1 MSPPISKDW
10 WIAAA
15 LTSATLPA
23 AVAQT
28 PVATQARAG
37 VVSAVTP
44 NAPVTSNQKM
54 VMVGNDVVP
63 GQRLSTGPQGQL
75 HVLFLDQSAITL
87 GPDSEL
93 VIETFQFDPATRQG
107 QIRLGLAKG
116 LLRVVG
122 GQISKTHA
130 TVIATS
136 HGRIE
141 ISGGITLVETNGQN
155 TSGTFLFGQQMSASD
170 TNGNTQTITRAG
182 FGSTIGSSGVSE
194 ASRIST
200 SALNNMLGQL
210 ETRPSGF
217 NPNTNVSPAPSG
229 QLISTGNTPGGS
241 NNPGGSLSNDR
252 LKNVVDANAGSN
264 PTNFTKTLLGTGQP
278 QYPIPQS

>member
-15 LTSATLPA
+15 LTSAALPA

-28 PVATQARAG
+28 PVDTQARAG

-44 NAPVTSNQKM
+44 NAPVTSNQKIL
-54 VMVGNDVVP
+54 MVGNDVEP
-63 GQRLSTGPQGQL
+63 GQRLSTGPNGQL

-107 QIRLGLAKG
+107 QIQLGLAKG

-130 TVIATS
+130 TTITTS
-136 HGRIE
+136 HGRVE
-141 ISGGITLVETNGQN
+141 ISGGITMVETNGQN
-155 TSGTFLFGQQMSASD
+155 TSGTFLFGQGMTATD
-170 TNGNTQTITRAG
+170 TNGNTQTVTRAG
-182 FGSTIGSSGVSE
+182 FGTSFGSGQSPSASQRIPVNQLNDQLGRLESTPNNNPGNQQPSG
-194 ASRIST
+194 APP
-200 SALNNMLGQL
+200 GQL
-210 ETRPSGF
+210 
-217 NPNTNVSPAPSG
+217 V
-229 QLISTGNTPGGS
+229 STGNAPGGTS
-241 NNPGGSLSNDR
+241 NPGNTLANDR
-252 LKNVVDANAGSN
+252 LKNVVNTTSGADPGKILRAIMGSSLVQN
-264 PTNFTKTLLGTGQP
+264 
-278 QYPIPQS
+278 QS

>member
-28 PVATQARAG
+28 PVGTQARAG

-107 QIRLGLAKG
+107 QIRLGLTKG

-122 GQISKTHA
+122 GQISKTNPA
-130 TVIATS
+130 AITTP
-136 HGRIE
+136 HGWVE
-141 ISGGITLVETNGQN
+141 ISGGIAMINSDPNKTDA
-155 TSGTFLFGQQMSASD
+155 TFLFGESMRIAGN
-170 TNGNTQTITRAG
+170 NGEIGTITRPG
-182 FGSTIGSSGVSE
+182 FGSTIGSNGVS
-194 ASRIST
+194 APQRTPT
-200 SALNNMLGQL
+200 SQLNSLFSQL
-210 ETRPSGF
+210 ETRQNGGNQG
-217 NPNTNVSPAPSG
+217 NPNPSPAPSG
-229 QLISTGNTPGGS
+229 QLMSTGSTPGGGS
-241 NNPGGSLSNDR
+241 NPGDSLSNDR
-252 LKNVVDANAGSN
+252 LKNVVDTNEGTISQRTLQNILGS
-264 PTNFTKTLLGTGQP
+264 GQTP
-278 QYPIPQS
+278 NQS

>member
-130 TVIATS
+130 TEIATS

-155 TSGTFLFGQQMSASD
+155 TSGTFLFGQQMSATD
-170 TNGNTQTITRAG
+170 TNGNTQTVTRAG
-182 FGSTIGSSGVSE
+182 FGTSFGSNQPPSSPQ
-194 ASRIST
+194 RIPVNQ
-200 SALNNMLGQL
+200 LNAQLNSL
-210 ETRPSGF
+210 ETRPNGSIQG
-217 NPNTNVSPAPSG
+217 NPNPSPAPNG
-229 QLISTGNTPGGS
+229 QLMSTGNTPGGVS
-241 NNPGGSLSNDR
+241 NPGGSLSNDR
-252 LKNVVDANAGSN
+252 LKTVVDTNAGNN
-264 PTNFTKTLLGTGQP
+264 PTNFTRTLTGTGLVQN
-278 QYPIPQS
+278 QS

>member
-130 TVIATS
+130 TEIATS

-155 TSGTFLFGQQMSASD
+155 TSGTFLFGQQMSATD
-170 TNGNTQTITRAG
+170 TNGNTQTVTRAG
-182 FGSTIGSSGVSE
+182 FGTSFGSNQPPSNPQ
-194 ASRIST
+194 RIPVNQ
-200 SALNNMLGQL
+200 LNAQLSSL
-210 ETRPSGF
+210 ETRP
-217 NPNTNVSPAPSG
+217 NNNTGNQQPGGAPPG
-229 QLISTGNTPGGS
+229 QLLSTGDRPGGGG
-241 NNPGGSLSNDR
+241 NPGDNIANDR
-252 LKNVVDANAGSN
+252 LKNVVDTNAGNN
-264 PTNFTKTLLGTGQP
+264 PTNFTKTLLGTGLVQNA
-278 QYPIPQS
+278 S

>member
-28 PVATQARAG
+28 PVGTQARAG

-63 GQRLSTGPQGQL
+63 GQRLSTGPHGQL

-122 GQISKTHA
+122 GQISKTNPA
-130 TVIATS
+130 EITTP
-136 HGRIE
+136 HGRVE
-141 ISGGITLVETNGQN
+141 ISGGIGIIDANPNG
-155 TSGTFLFGQQMSASD
+155 TTCTFLFGQSMRFTSNEGS
-170 TNGNTQTITRAG
+170 TGNITRPG
-182 FGSTIGSSGVSE
+182 FGSTIGSNGVSE
-194 ASRIST
+194 PQRTPT
-200 SALNNMLGQL
+200 SQLSIMLNQL
-210 ETRPSGF
+210 ETRPNGGNQG
-217 NPNTNVSPAPSG
+217 NPNPSPAPGG
-229 QLISTGNTPGGS
+229 QLMSTGNTPGGVS
-241 NNPGGSLSNDR
+241 NPGDSLSSDR
-252 LKNVVDANAGSN
+252 LKNVVDTNAGTN
-264 PTNFTKTLLGTGQP
+264 PTNTLQTLLGTGQFQP
-278 QYPIPQS
+278 VS

>member
-28 PVATQARAG
+28 PVDTQARAG

-44 NAPVTSNQKM
+44 SAPVTSNQQM

-63 GQRLSTGPQGQL
+63 GQRLSTGPHGQL

-87 GPDSEL
+87 GLDSEL

-107 QIRLGLAKG
+107 QIRLVLAKG

-130 TVIATS
+130 TVITTS
-136 HGRIE
+136 HGHFE
-141 ISGGITLVETNGQN
+141 ISGGITMVESDGQRA
-155 TSGTFLFGQQMSASD
+155 SGTFLFGQSMSTTDS
-170 TNGNTQTITRAG
+170 NGNRQTITRAG
-182 FGSTIGSSGVSE
+182 FGADLTGGGHTDPRRV
-194 ASRIST
+194 ST
-200 SALNNMLGQL
+200 SQLSSQLNRL
-210 ETRPSGF
+210 ETRLDGGNLGSQTP
-217 NPNTNVSPAPSG
+217 SPAPTG
-229 QLISTGNTPGGS
+229 QLISTGSTPGGVI
-241 NNPGGSLSNDR
+241 NPGDSLANDR
-252 LKNVVDANAGSN
+252 LKNVVDNNAGSN
-264 PTNFTKTLLGTGQP
+264 PSNRLQTLLGTGQTP
-278 QYPIPQS
+278 NQS

>member
-28 PVATQARAG
+28 PVGTQARAG

-63 GQRLSTGPQGQL
+63 GQRLSTGPEGQL

-122 GQISKTHA
+122 GQISKTNPA
-130 TVIATS
+130 AITTP
-136 HGRIE
+136 HGRVE
-141 ISGGITLVETNGQN
+141 ISGGIALVSATANAT
-155 TSGTFLFGQQMSASD
+155 TSTFLFGQQMRVTDNSGTTS
-170 TNGNTQTITRAG
+170 NITRPG
-182 FGSTIGSSGVSE
+182 FGVTSSNGGVPSE
-194 ASRIST
+194 PQRTAPSQLT
-200 SALNNMLGQL
+200 SVLNQL
-210 ETRPSGF
+210 ETRSNGGTQG
-217 NPNTNVSPAPSG
+217 NPNPSPAPTG
-229 QLISTGNTPGGS
+229 QLISTGNTPGGVS
-241 NNPGGSLSNDR
+241 NPGGSLSNDR
-252 LKNVVDANAGSN
+252 LKNVVDSNAGNN
-264 PTNFTKTLLGTGQP
+264 PTLTLKTILGTGQS
-278 QYPIPQS
+278 QIVS

>member
-15 LTSATLPA
+15 LTSAALPA

-28 PVATQARAG
+28 PVDTQARAG

-44 NAPVTSNQKM
+44 NAPVTSNQKIL
-54 VMVGNDVVP
+54 MVGNDVEP
-63 GQRLSTGPQGQL
+63 GQRLSTGPNGQL

-107 QIRLGLAKG
+107 QIQLGLAKG

-130 TVIATS
+130 TTITTP
-136 HGRIE
+136 HGRVE
-141 ISGGITLVETNGQN
+141 ISGGITMVETNGQN
-155 TSGTFLFGQQMSASD
+155 TSGTFLFGQGMTATD
-170 TNGNTQTITRAG
+170 TNGNTQTVTRAG
-182 FGSTIGSSGVSE
+182 FGTSFGNNQSPSSPQRIPVNQLNSQLNRLESTANNNSGNQQPGG
-194 ASRIST
+194 AP
-200 SALNNMLGQL
+200 AGQL
-210 ETRPSGF
+210 M
-217 NPNTNVSPAPSG
+217 
-229 QLISTGNTPGGS
+229 STGNAPGGTS
-241 NNPGGSLSNDR
+241 NPGGTLANDR
-252 LKNVVDANAGSN
+252 LKNVVDTNTGSIPSN
-264 PTNFTKTLLGTGQP
+264 TLRNILTGGLVP
-278 QYPIPQS
+278 NQS

>member
-15 LTSATLPA
+15 LTSAALPA

-28 PVATQARAG
+28 PVDTQARAG

-44 NAPVTSNQKM
+44 NAPVTSNQKIL
-54 VMVGNDVVP
+54 MVGNDVEP
-63 GQRLSTGPQGQL
+63 GQRLSTGPNGQL

-107 QIRLGLAKG
+107 QIQLGLAKG

-130 TVIATS
+130 TTITTP
-136 HGRIE
+136 HGRVE
-141 ISGGITLVETNGQN
+141 ISGGITMVETNGQN
-155 TSGTFLFGQQMSASD
+155 TSGTFLFGQGMTATD

-182 FGSTIGSSGVSE
+182 FGTSFGNNQPPSSPQRTPVNQ
-194 ASRIST
+194 
-200 SALNNMLGQL
+200 LNGQL
-210 ETRPSGF
+210 ARLESTPNN
-217 NPNTNVSPAPSG
+217 NPGNQQPGGAPPG
-229 QLISTGNTPGGS
+229 QLISTGNASGGIS
-241 NNPGGSLSNDR
+241 NPGNTLANDR
-252 LKNVVDANAGSN
+252 LKDAVDTTSGADPSKILRAIMGSSLVQN
-264 PTNFTKTLLGTGQP
+264 
-278 QYPIPQS
+278 QS

>member
-28 PVATQARAG
+28 PVAAQARAG

-155 TSGTFLFGQQMSASD
+155 TSGTFLFGQQMSATD
-170 TNGNTQTITRAG
+170 TNGNTQTVTRAG
-182 FGSTIGSSGVSE
+182 FGTSFGSNQPPSNPQ
-194 ASRIST
+194 RIPVNQ
-200 SALNNMLGQL
+200 LNAQLNSL
-210 ETRPSGF
+210 ETRP
-217 NPNTNVSPAPSG
+217 NNNTGNQQPGGAPPG
-229 QLISTGNTPGGS
+229 QLLSTGAPGGS
-241 NNPGGSLSNDR
+241 SNPGNTLANDR
-252 LKNVVDANAGSN
+252 LKNVVDTNAGSN
-264 PTNFTKTLLGTGQP
+264 PTNFTKTLLGTGLVQN
-278 QYPIPQS
+278 QS